1 MVSTILWFVLSRTIS
16 NSSTRRCY
24 HCQCRLPV
32 CGNRESVNFECR
44 ANGDPEPVIIWTKI
58 DGELP
63 ITVEIV
69 GGLLTIPQVQLS
81 HSGLYKCTATNAV
94 GSRSSEVLLYVQ
106 ASSPRRGPYPS
117 VPRWSSR
124 VLRAVSRSPRSL
136 GTKKTRILSQ
146 NDFEIDSGVLTLRN
160 VKKEDAGTYVCSAT
174 NKKEQWNTKQT

>member
-1 MVSTILWFVLSRTIS
+1 MTKWFQQFSGSFFLVRFPTAPPDVAITV
-16 NSSTRRCY
+16 NAGY
-24 HCQCRLPV
+24 QFV
-32 CGNRESVNFECR
+32 AIGESVNFECR

-106 ASSPRRGPYPS
+106 G
-117 VPRWSSR
+117 
-124 VLRAVSRSPRSL
+124 
-136 GTKKTRILSQ
+136 
-146 NDFEIDSGVLTLRN
+146 E
-160 VKKEDAGTYVCSAT
+160 
-174 NKKEQWNTKQT
+174 